1 MELNRCRWNLLEM
14 AAKKGTSVAGGAE
27 EMAVKKGTT

>member
-1 MELNRCRWNLLEM
+1 MNMKESPVAVEM